1 MCVNLGMFLGMRRFW
16 VCEHQNTWILGNAKP
31 VRRFWVVFPGM
42 WRFWDMTAGCERFR
56 VCSRDVAG
64 IWVWEHVNA
73 GILGMIPDLG
83 GIRVVGRKCRRNLEL
98 FLQ

>member
-1 MCVNLGMFLGMRRFW
+1 MR
-16 VCEHQNTWILGNAKP
+16 
-31 VRRFWVVFPGM
+31 
-42 WRFWDMTAGCERFR
+42 RFWDMTAGCERFR

-83 GIRVVGRKCRRNLEL
+83 GIQVVGRKCRGNLEL
-98 FLQ
+98 FLYKISESESDTLLE